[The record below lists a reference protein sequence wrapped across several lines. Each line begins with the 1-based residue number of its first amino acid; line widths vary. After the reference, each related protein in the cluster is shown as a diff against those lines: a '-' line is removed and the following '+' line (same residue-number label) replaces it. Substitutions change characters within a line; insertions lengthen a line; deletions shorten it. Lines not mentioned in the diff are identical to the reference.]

1 MSAIIAIYDRH
12 GNPAVAEQGDAM
24 MRTLCR
30 FPADGEETWRER
42 TGVFLG
48 CRNQWI
54 TPESVG
60 ESNPLHDPER
70 GIAVVADAI
79 LDNREEL
86 CDALGIGPARRSTL
100 TDPELLLLAYDA
112 WGTETAG
119 RLVGDFAFAVWDDRR
134 KRLYAARDFTGTRT
148 LYFTRDPARGAIW
161 ISTVMG
167 PLLGLPHISGALN
180 RQWIADFLAL
190 PYTTDTVDARTSV
203 YEGIE
208 QIPPGHWLAVDEE
221 GRLTLRS
228 YCSIEVPRERLR
240 LKSDAEYEEAFR
252 AVLGQ
257 AVRARLRVRR
267 NVGAQLSGGLD
278 SGTVAAFAARE
289 LRARSKPLYTF
300 SYVPLPDFEDHW
312 TPRTRIADEREYIRA
327 VVEHAGNIVPNY
339 CDFPGLTP
347 YSVID
352 EWLDVL
358 EMPYKFYA
366 NSFWT
371 LGLCRQA
378 AERDISVL
386 LTGQRGNWTIS
397 WGPALDYQAG
407 LLRRLRFFRFYRELT
422 GYARR
427 MGASRKRVMR
437 LVWRK
442 AVGGETEAKVPLLAN
457 PLLVEETGAAERIR
471 QHGMSADGR
480 GTDAYQARRWVF
492 KQSAIWNL
500 TGTCNTKLSIRYGV
514 WYRDPTNDLR
524 VVRFC
529 LSVPEEQCVRDGID
543 RALARRATCGLLPDK
558 VRLNQ
563 KVRGLQGA
571 DGVHRM
577 KAEWPLFIREAEE
590 MLADERMREYL
601 NLDAIRLSLEKVRE
615 PRPEYVYDLD
625 FRTVMQAL
633 IFRRFVRRHE
643 RR

>member
-12 GNPAVAEQGDAM
+12 GTQAVAEQGTAM
-24 MRTLCR
+24 LRELAR
-30 FPADGEETWRER
+30 YPADDER
-42 TGVFLG
+42 TWTRPGVFLG
-48 CRNQWI
+48 CRAKWI

-60 ESNPLHDPER
+60 ESNPLHDPVR
-70 GIAVVADAI
+70 GLAVAADAI

-86 CDALGIGPARRSTL
+86 CDALGIGAGRRRTL

-112 WGTETAG
+112 WGERMAE
-119 RLVGDFAFAVWDDRR
+119 RLVGDFAFAIWDDRR
-134 KRLYAARDFTGTRT
+134 RRLYAARDFSGTRT

-161 ISTVMG
+161 ICTVMEQ
-167 PLLGLPHISGALN
+167 LRGLPHISGALN

-190 PYTTDTVDARTSV
+190 PFTTDAVDAQTTV

-208 QIPPGHWLAVDEE
+208 QIPPGHWLAADAE
-221 GRLTLRS
+221 GRLTQRS
-228 YCSIEVPRERLR
+228 YCSIEIPRKRLR

-252 AVLGQ
+252 EVFGR
-257 AVRARLRVRR
+257 AVRSRLRARR

-289 LRARSKPLYTF
+289 LRARGKPLHTF
-300 SYVPLPDFEDHW
+300 SYVPLADFEGNW

-327 VVEHAGNIVPNY
+327 VVEHVGNIVPSY
-339 CDFPGLTP
+339 CDFPGQSP

-371 LGLCRQA
+371 LGIGRLA
-378 AERDISVL
+378 ADRDISVV

-407 LLRRLRFFRFYRELT
+407 LLKRLRFFRLYRELT
-422 GYARR
+422 GYARQ
-427 MGASRKRVMR
+427 MGAGRKRVMR
-437 LVWRK
+437 SVWRK
-442 AVGGETEAKVPLLAN
+442 AIGGAAPTEVPVLAN
-457 PLLVEETGAAERIR
+457 PFLLKETGACERIR

-480 GTDAYQARRWVF
+480 ASDAYLARRRVF
-492 KQSAIWNL
+492 RQTAIWNL
-500 TGTCNTKLSIRYGV
+500 TGTCNTKLSLRYGL

-529 LSVPEEQCVRDGID
+529 LSVPEEQCVRDGVD
-543 RALARRATCGLLPDK
+543 RALARRATRGLLPDK

-563 KVRGLQGA
+563 KLRGLQGA
-571 DGVHRM
+571 DSIHRM
-577 KAEWPLFIREAEE
+577 RAEWPKFIREAGE
-590 MLADERMREYL
+590 MLEDDRMSEYL
-601 NLDAIRLSLEKVRE
+601 NLNALRASLNHLKE
-615 PRPEYVYDLD
+615 PKPEQVFDHH
-625 FRTVMQAL
+625 FSSVIQAL
-633 IFRRFVRRHE
+633 IFYRFVKRHE

>member
-1 MSAIIAIYDRH
+1 MSAIVAIYDRC
-12 GNPAVAEQGDAM
+12 GNPAASEQGSAM
-24 MRTLCR
+24 MRKLAR
-30 FPADGEETWRER
+30 FPADDER
-42 TGVFLG
+42 TWTRPGVFLG
-48 CRNQWI
+48 CRARWI

-70 GIAVVADAI
+70 GLAVVADAI

-86 CDALGIGPARRSTL
+86 CDALGIGAGRRRTL

-112 WGTETAG
+112 WGVRMAE
-119 RLVGDFAFAVWDDRR
+119 RLVGDFAFAIWDERGR
-134 KRLYAARDFTGTRT
+134 KLYAARDFSGTRT
-148 LYFTRDPARGAIW
+148 LYFTRDPVRGTVW
-161 ISTVMG
+161 ICTIMG
-167 PLLGLPHISGALN
+167 PLLGTGHVSGALN

-190 PYTTDTVDARTSV
+190 PFTTDAVDARPTV

-208 QIPPGHWLAVDEE
+208 QIPPGHWLVADAE

-240 LKSDAEYEEAFR
+240 LKSDAEYEEALR
-252 AVLGQ
+252 DVVGR
-257 AVRARLRVRR
+257 AVRARLRARR
-267 NVGAQLSGGLD
+267 NIGAHLSGGLD
-278 SGTVAAFAARE
+278 SGTVASFAARE
-289 LRARSKPLYTF
+289 LQTRGQPLYTF
-300 SYVPLPDFEDHW
+300 SYVPLADFEGSW
-312 TPRTRIADEREYIRA
+312 APRTRIADEREYIRA
-327 VVEHAGNIVPNY
+327 VVDHAGNIVPTY
-339 CDFPGLTP
+339 CDFPGQSP

-371 LGLCRQA
+371 LGIGRLA
-378 AERDISVL
+378 AERDISVV

-407 LLRRLRFFRFYRELT
+407 LLRRLRLVRFYRELT
-422 GYARR
+422 GYARQ

-437 LVWRK
+437 AVWRK
-442 AVGGETEAKVPLLAN
+442 AVGGSAPTDVPVLGSPLL
-457 PLLVEETGAAERIR
+457 LEETGAYERLR
-471 QHGMSADGR
+471 QHGMSGDGR
-480 GTDAYQARRWVF
+480 VSDAYRARKRVF
-492 KQSAIWNL
+492 KQTAIWNL
-500 TGTCNTKLSIRYGV
+500 TGVCNTKLSLRYGL

-543 RALARRATCGLLPDK
+543 RALARRATRGLLPDK

-571 DGVHRM
+571 DSVHRM
-577 KAEWPLFIREAEE
+577 KPEWPMFIREAEE

-601 NLDAIRLSLEKVRE
+601 NLDALRTALNHLKE
-615 PRPEYVYDLD
+615 PKPEQAFDHH
-625 FRTVMQAL
+625 FSSVMQAI
-633 IFRRFVRRHE
+633 IFRRFVKRHE